1 MGFNEEAIG
10 EMLLSLKNTLRFHT
24 QKTREPQRENPC
36 LFIYLKQV
44 KDQKWGFR
52 ESRQEYSKEQCLMI
66 LMWETQTQENPYKD
80 LFYNLS
86 YDDEREMWI
95 LKLWREK
102 EKGWIGGIK
111 T

>member
-1 MGFNEEAIG
+1 
-10 EMLLSLKNTLRFHT
+10 
-24 QKTREPQRENPC
+24 
-36 LFIYLKQV
+36 
-44 KDQKWGFR
+44 
-52 ESRQEYSKEQCLMI
+52 MI